1 MTPVRERGFTI
12 VSFLLLVAVAAAI
25 FWAITF
31 GPAYVELF
39 EVGSIVH
46 EAANLCYREPEDEKV
61 KNFIMYKLQTS
72 FSDEVM
78 DHGRMVQA
86 LRFDINRDDDI
97 RIERTQIP
105 PAVNIW
111 VTYRRTVS
119 FPFVGG
125 QRQMVFTKH
134 TEQELSQVKW

>member
-1 MTPVRERGFTI
+1 MRERGFTL
-12 VSFLLLVAVAAAI
+12 VSFLLLVAVFAAI
-25 FWAITF
+25 YWAITF

-46 EAANLCYREPEDEKV
+46 EAGNLCYRQPDDERV
-61 KNFIMYKLQTS
+61 KDFILDRLQS
-72 FSDEVM
+72 NFSDDVM
-78 DHGRMVQA
+78 DHGRMVRT

-97 RIERTQIP
+97 RIERSQLP

-111 VTYRRTVS
+111 VTYRRKVT

-125 QRQMVFTKH
+125 EREVVLTKH

>member
-1 MTPVRERGFTI
+1 MRERGFTI
-12 VSFLLLVAVAAAI
+12 VTLLFLLGVFAAI

-46 EAANLCYREPEDEKV
+46 EAGNLCYQQADDEKV
-61 KNFIMYKLQTS
+61 KDFIIDRLQS
-72 FSDEVM
+72 NFSDEVM
-78 DHGRMVQA
+78 DHGRRVRT

-97 RIERTQIP
+97 RIERTQLP

-125 QRQMVFTKH
+125 ERQVVFTKH
-134 TEQELSQVKW
+134 TEQDLSQVKW